1 MVALTTFILNII
13 ATIAVIVFILY
24 TVRVHKHINEYI
36 KILEK
41 IFKDHEVYLTKEI
54 EFRDSISETIN
65 RCNNILNLWNNS
77 NLEVVS
83 KLSNSNKDKDN
94 KFNLLDDKLKGIT
107 GRIEVIY
114 TMFLAVHN
122 YFKNKAKFSYN
133 TDNLTHSLPFEEER
147 NTKLKTAKNPC
158 FSRKN
163 GINKKNRR
171 K

>member
-1 MVALTTFILNII
+1 MFVFTIVLQLI
-13 ATIAVIVFILY
+13 ATIAVIVFIFH
-24 TVRVHKHINEYI
+24 TVRVHRHINEYI
-36 KILEK
+36 KNLEK
-41 IFKDHEVYLTKEI
+41 VLKDREVYLTKEI
-54 EFRDSISETIN
+54 EFRNSIDETIN
-65 RCNNILNLWNNS
+65 RCNNILSLCYNS
-77 NLEVVS
+77 NLEIVS
-83 KLSNSNKDKDN
+83 KLCNSNKDRDN

-107 GRIEVIY
+107 SHIEVIY
-114 TMFLAVHN
+114 TMILTVHN

-133 TDNLTHSLPFEEER
+133 TDNLTHSLSFEEER

>member
-1 MVALTTFILNII
+1 MFVFTIILQLIVI
-13 ATIAVIVFILY
+13 IAVIVFILY

-36 KILEK
+36 KSLEK
-41 IFKDHEVYLTKEI
+41 ILKDHEVYLTKEI
-54 EFRDSISETIN
+54 EFRDSISKTIN
-65 RCNNILNLWNNS
+65 KCNNILALCSNT
-77 NLEVVS
+77 NLEVIS
-83 KLSNSNKDKDN
+83 KLRNSNKDRDN

-114 TMFLAVHN
+114 IMLLAVHN

-158 FSRKN
+158 FSREN

>member
-1 MVALTTFILNII
+1 MFVFTIILQLF

-36 KILEK
+36 KSLEK
-41 IFKDHEVYLTKEI
+41 ILKDHKVYLTKEI

-65 RCNNILNLWNNS
+65 KCNNILALCSNT
-77 NLEVVS
+77 NLEVIS
-83 KLSNSNKDKDN
+83 KLRNSNKDRDN

-114 TMFLAVHN
+114 TMILAVHN

-133 TDNLTHSLPFEEER
+133 TDNLTHSLPFEEEC

>member
-1 MVALTTFILNII
+1 MFVFTIILQLIV
-13 ATIAVIVFILY
+13 TIAVIVFILY
-24 TVRVHKHINEYI
+24 TVRVHRHINDYVKSFE
-36 KILEK
+36 KIL
-41 IFKDHEVYLTKEI
+41 KDHEVYLTKEI
-54 EFRDSISETIN
+54 EFRNSISETIN

-83 KLSNSNKDKDN
+83 KLRNSNKDKDN
-94 KFNLLDDKLKGIT
+94 KFNILDDKLKGIT

-114 TMFLAVHN
+114 TMLLAVHN

-147 NTKLKTAKNPC
+147 NTKLKTAKNSY
-158 FSRKN
+158 FSREN

>member
-1 MVALTTFILNII
+1 MFVFTIILQLIV
-13 ATIAVIVFILY
+13 TIAVIVFILY
-24 TVRVHKHINEYI
+24 TVRVHRHINDYI
-36 KILEK
+36 KSLEK
-41 IFKDHEVYLTKEI
+41 ILKDHEVYLTKEI

-83 KLSNSNKDKDN
+83 KLRNSNKDKDN

-114 TMFLAVHN
+114 TMLLAVHN

-133 TDNLTHSLPFEEER
+133 TDNLIHSLPFEEEC
-147 NTKLKTAKNPC
+147 NTKLKTAKNSY
-158 FSRKN
+158 FSREN

>member
-1 MVALTTFILNII
+1 MFVFTIILQLI
-13 ATIAVIVFILY
+13 ATIAVIVFIIY
-24 TVRVHKHINEYI
+24 TVRVHRHINEYI
-36 KILEK
+36 KSLEK
-41 IFKDHEVYLTKEI
+41 ILKYHEVYLTKEI

-65 RCNNILNLWNNS
+65 RCNNILTLCNNT
-77 NLEVVS
+77 NLEAVS
-83 KLSNSNKDKDN
+83 KLRNSNKDRDN

-114 TMFLAVHN
+114 TMLLAVHN

-133 TDNLTHSLPFEEER
+133 ADNLTHSLPFEKER
-147 NTKLKTAKNPC
+147 NTKLKTAKKPC
-158 FSRKN
+158 FSREN